1 MSENESDFNPEM
13 DDDQAVTLSES
24 EISRVIHSM
33 DDDEFAAFLEA
44 RGYNFDVPRELATGT
59 WRSDKKFG
67 TAKEMR
73 GYLIKRILPP
83 VV

>member
-13 DDDQAVTLSES
+13 DDDQAVTLSEN
-24 EISRVIHSM
+24 EISRAIHSM
-33 DDDEFAAFLEA
+33 NDEQFAAFLKA

-59 WRSDKKFG
+59 WRSDKKFA
-67 TAKEMR
+67 TAKDLR
-73 GYLIKRILPP
+73 AYLIERILPP

>member
-13 DDDQAVTLSES
+13 DDDQAITISES
-24 EISRVIHSM
+24 EISRAIHSM
-33 DDDEFAAFLEA
+33 NDDQFAAFLTA

-59 WRSDKKFG
+59 WRSDQKFA
-67 TAKEMR
+67 TAKAMR
-73 GYLIKRILPP
+73 EYLTKRILPP